1 MPKDPNTKSV
11 AAPNL
16 GFQKHGYSLSSGIL
30 RYSQDRLLNSAKL
43 GLWNWLFEPGPFGV
57 QGNILA
63 PLLTFGEHP
72 RVLSVNCLTQHVE
85 RADCSWVPWGDQQL
99 TAPEAVVLEFL
110 ARFFRNTSKLFS
122 LEGVSAVRAVMYIDI
137 LFFQTRRIWSFHARA
152 SRTTENGAAD
162 INSLNPY
169 P

>member
-1 MPKDPNTKSV
+1 M
-11 AAPNL
+11 
-16 GFQKHGYSLSSGIL
+16 
-30 RYSQDRLLNSAKL
+30 NSAKL
-43 GLWNWLFEPGPFGV
+43 GLWNWLFEPGPVGV

-99 TAPEAVVLEFL
+99 TALEAVVLEFL

-122 LEGVSAVRAVMYIDI
+122 LEGVSASELSCILIFFSFKNPESGAFMLDRAVRRKTVQRISI
-137 LFFQTRRIWSFHARA
+137 PLIHVRVFKARVRSLLLFCFSQH
-152 SRTTENGAAD
+152 RT
-162 INSLNPY
+162 SLK
-169 P
+169 